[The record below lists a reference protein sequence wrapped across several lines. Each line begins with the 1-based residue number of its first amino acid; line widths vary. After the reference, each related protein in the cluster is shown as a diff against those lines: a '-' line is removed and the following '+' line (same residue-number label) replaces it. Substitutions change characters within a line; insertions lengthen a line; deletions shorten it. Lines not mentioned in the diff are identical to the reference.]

1 MAFAPSSLTLA
12 NNFSPLSKALYV
24 HEIMLTRAEHTK
36 RVKQKRLILRVIYVL
51 TISVFLA
58 LIINSY
64 LESKNSDIQIVSKWH
79 ECKPNNCEYKLEIE
93 NTSNLRKSGF
103 VRINAFYRKVHPEGG
118 DTFHVVNSERIE
130 INMMQS
136 SKQNVSG
143 NIKVPLKAHFLKFT
157 VGTI

>member
-1 MAFAPSSLTLA
+1 MW
-12 NNFSPLSKALYV
+12 ALYV
-24 HEIMLTRAEHTK
+24 HKIMLTRAEHTK

-51 TISVFLA
+51 TFSIFLV

-64 LESKNSDIQIVSKWH
+64 LEIKNSDIQIVSKWH

-93 NTSNLRKSGF
+93 NTSNLRKSVF
-103 VRINAFYRKVHPEGG
+103 IRINAYYRKAHPEGG

-130 INMMQS
+130 INMGQS
-136 SKQNVSG
+136 SKQNIVG

>member
-1 MAFAPSSLTLA
+1 LFASPPILA
-12 NNFSPLSKALYV
+12 NYHLPLNGALYV

-36 RVKQKRLILRVIYVL
+36 RVKQKRLLLRVIYVL
-51 TISVFLA
+51 TFSTFLV

-64 LESKNSDIQIVSKWH
+64 LEIKNSDILIVSKWH

-93 NTSNLRKSGF
+93 NTSNLRKSVF
-103 VRINAFYRKVHPEGG
+103 IRINAYYRKVHPEGG

-130 INMMQS
+130 INMEQS
-136 SKQNVSG
+136 SKQKMVG

>member
-1 MAFAPSSLTLA
+1 LVLFASLSIITNYYL
-12 NNFSPLSKALYV
+12 PLSGALYV

-36 RVKQKRLILRVIYVL
+36 RVKQKRLMLRVIYVL
-51 TISVFLA
+51 TFSIFLV
-58 LIINSY
+58 LIVNSY
-64 LESKNSDIQIVSKWH
+64 LEIKNNDIQIVSKWH

-93 NTSNLRKSGF
+93 NTSNLRKSVF
-103 VRINAFYRKVHPEGG
+103 IRINAFYRKVHPEGG

-130 INMMQS
+130 INMEQS
-136 SKQNVSG
+136 SKQNVAG

>member
-1 MAFAPSSLTLA
+1 LFASLSIVA
-12 NNFSPLSKALYV
+12 NYHLPLSGALYV

-51 TISVFLA
+51 IISVFLA

-93 NTSNLRKSGF
+93 NTSNLRKSVF
-103 VRINAFYRKVHPEGG
+103 VRINAFYRKAHPEGG

-130 INMMQS
+130 INMAQS
-136 SKQNVSG
+136 SKQSVVG

>member
-1 MAFAPSSLTLA
+1 MASSASLYILA
-12 NNFSPLSKALYV
+12 NYNLPLNRALYV

-93 NTSNLRKSGF
+93 NTSNLRKSVF

-130 INMMQS
+130 INMAQS
-136 SKQNVSG
+136 SKQNLSG

>member
-1 MAFAPSSLTLA
+1 MRIIQLLFVFLLLFSNQLKATSNLFVHLNEVTFKS
-12 NNFSPLSKALYV
+12 NNLF
-24 HEIMLTRAEHTK
+24 
-36 RVKQKRLILRVIYVL
+36 L

-64 LESKNSDIQIVSKWH
+64 LQSKNSDIQIVSKWH

-93 NTSNLRKSGF
+93 NTSNLRKSVF

-136 SKQNVSG
+136 SKQKVSG